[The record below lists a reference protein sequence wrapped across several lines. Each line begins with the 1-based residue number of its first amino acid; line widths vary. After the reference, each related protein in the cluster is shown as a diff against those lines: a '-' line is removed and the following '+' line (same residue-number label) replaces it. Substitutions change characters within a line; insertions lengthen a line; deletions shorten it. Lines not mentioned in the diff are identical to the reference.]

1 MILFLCQEVKD
12 MNNSVLNAI
21 EIGLRVKE
29 MRKDQNLTQ
38 TELGKKVA
46 VGLST
51 IANIESG
58 RNKEIEQK
66 KPLFI
71 LMAKTF
77 GYSIDWLLY
86 GVGNKILDGDIEL
99 INTISDEMNLT
110 PKARKMLEC
119 FLSLE
124 QDKQDA
130 LYDFVKSLSNDLK

>member
-1 MILFLCQEVKD
+1 
-12 MNNSVLNAI
+12 MNNSVLNAL

-86 GVGNKILDGDIEL
+86 GIGNKILDGDIEL

-130 LYDFVKSLSNDLK
+130 LYDFIKSLSNDLK

>member
-1 MILFLCQEVKD
+1 

-58 RNKEIEQK
+58 RNKDIEQK

-86 GVGNKILDGDIEL
+86 GIGNKILDGDIEL

-130 LYDFVKSLSNDLK
+130 LYDFIKSLSNDLK

>member
-86 GVGNKILDGDIEL
+86 GIGNKILDGDIEL
-99 INTISDEMNLT
+99 INTISDEMNLS
-110 PKARKMLEC
+110 PKAKKMLEC

-124 QDKQDA
+124 QEKQDA

>member
-1 MILFLCQEVKD
+1 

-86 GVGNKILDGDIEL
+86 GIGNKILDGDTEL
-99 INTISDEMNLT
+99 INTISDEMNLS
-110 PKARKMLEC
+110 PKAKKMLEC

-130 LYDFVKSLSNDLK
+130 LYDFIKSLSNDLK

>member
-1 MILFLCQEVKD
+1 

>member
-86 GVGNKILDGDIEL
+86 GIGNKILDGDTEL
-99 INTISDEMNLT
+99 INTISDEMNLS
-110 PKARKMLEC
+110 PKAKKMLEC

-130 LYDFVKSLSNDLK
+130 LYDFIKSLSNDLK